1 MSSAEATLQP
11 RTTVGNTSPTML
23 QTLLILANLYETDDT
38 DPVKWRIAIESHP
51 RIFVHFL
58 RALTP
63 EEIEYWDESTTTE
76 ELRELTLTLLNHP
89 TPIKDDSGNNQ
100 RLVETARRL
109 AQITEPALE
118 RRIVLTARLLSSGYK
133 TPEQDIA
140 EALQHFAR
148 TPAQL
153 HDTHFLT
160 RILAVAWQLTSNDPP
175 LSDCALVLKVSEDHL
190 ENLAVSVTAAEHD
203 TEDQVKELHA
213 LTSLINL
220 KNTVS
225 RLTQLS
231 SQELALSYLASTFF
245 DSAKSQL
252 FLQSENGWTDG
263 SQHLTSSHS
272 IVATVAESGK
282 PLSTPAHQMTVIDEQ
297 TLTNLGANDV
307 LAIPV
312 MMDQT
317 PDSCV
322 AVVLVGLSKSGL
334 MELAGQADLIAGFQT
349 VARAAFSAPVAA
361 SIDLEDLNQLTRE
374 IIHEA
379 NNPLSTVQNYLKV
392 LSLKLGPEHEAQ
404 PTIDTIS
411 NELYRAASVIGQ
423 FQSIS
428 SINSVADSCRLN
440 AIVSDQ
446 TTLFNQSSETGSFF
460 FDADPN
466 DPEVDIS
473 PDGITQA
480 IVNLL
485 KNATESGADSVT
497 IQTTGNLRQ
506 SGQRYVEVTV
516 RDNGPGIDSSID
528 DIFIRGT
535 TTKDGAQRGQ
545 GLAIVRNLIQQC
557 GGIVSYRSSTDGT
570 EFRLTIPEK
579 ENR

>member
-1 MSSAEATLQP
+1 
-11 RTTVGNTSPTML
+11 
-23 QTLLILANLYETDDT
+23 
-38 DPVKWRIAIESHP
+38 PVK
-51 RIFVHFL
+51 
-58 RALTP
+58 
-63 EEIEYWDESTTTE
+63 
-76 ELRELTLTLLNHP
+76 
-89 TPIKDDSGNNQ
+89 
-100 RLVETARRL
+100 
-109 AQITEPALE
+109 
-118 RRIVLTARLLSSGYK
+118 
-133 TPEQDIA
+133 
-140 EALQHFAR
+140 
-148 TPAQL
+148 
-153 HDTHFLT
+153 
-160 RILAVAWQLTSNDPP
+160 
-175 LSDCALVLKVSEDHL
+175 
-190 ENLAVSVTAAEHD
+190 
-203 TEDQVKELHA
+203 
-213 LTSLINL
+213 
-220 KNTVS
+220 
-225 RLTQLS
+225 
-231 SQELALSYLASTFF
+231 
-245 DSAKSQL
+245 
-252 FLQSENGWTDG
+252 
-263 SQHLTSSHS
+263 
-272 IVATVAESGK
+272 
-282 PLSTPAHQMTVIDEQ
+282 
-297 TLTNLGANDV
+297 
-307 LAIPV
+307 
-312 MMDQT
+312 MDQT